1 MTDTLKVLLIALAV
15 MTALGLIVGGVLNH
29 HIGGFIETVARE
41 EEEARAREEAEGKKK
56 TREHRA
62 MITCISLNPS
72 IDRTLS
78 VERFTPGGLNRV
90 LASRDL
96 AAGKGINV
104 ALTVSAL
111 GLDAECIGFMYRD
124 SASLFEKRLMVN
136 STAYDFIWQEGEAR
150 TNIKVLDQSAGVV
163 TELNESGREVDADS
177 LRQMTELVCRHAEN
191 SDYLILSGSMPPGCP
206 EDYYRT
212 LIAAVDGLGCRCVLD
227 ADGERLRYG
236 LQAQPFMIKP
246 NRFELE
252 TMTGRKLST
261 IEQVRDAAR
270 KYIDMGVNVVAVS
283 LGADG
288 AMILQDEDAFY
299 APRLNVEVKST
310 VGAGDSMV
318 AALVAG
324 FMAEADLEEAFR
336 MGMACATARCM
347 TEGYKIVDK
356 SVYRALMDMVAV
368 ERI

>member
-1 MTDTLKVLLIALAV
+1 
-15 MTALGLIVGGVLNH
+15 
-29 HIGGFIETVARE
+29 
-41 EEEARAREEAEGKKK
+41 
-56 TREHRA
+56 

-72 IDRTLS
+72 IDRTLT
-78 VERFTPGGLNRV
+78 VENFTPGGLNRV
-90 LASRDL
+90 ISTRDL

-111 GLDAECIGFMYRD
+111 GLDAECVGFMYRD
-124 SASLFEKRLMVN
+124 SGSLFEKRLMVN
-136 STAYDFIWQEGEAR
+136 STAYDFIWRDGAAR
-150 TNIKVLDQSAGVV
+150 TNIKVFDQSAGVV
-163 TELNESGREVDADS
+163 TELNESGQEIDGES
-177 LRQMTELVCRHAEN
+177 LKQMTELVCRHAEN

-206 EDYYRT
+206 DDYYRT
-212 LIAAVDGLGCRCVLD
+212 LINAVDGLGCRCVLD
-227 ADGERLRYG
+227 ADGERLKYG

-252 TMTGRKLST
+252 TMAGRPLRT
-261 IEQVRDAAR
+261 VEEVRDAAR
-270 KYIDMGVNVVAVS
+270 KYIDLGVSVVAVS

-288 AMILQDEDAFY
+288 AMILQHDEAYF
-299 APRLNVEVKST
+299 APKLNVEVKST

-324 FMAEADLEEAFR
+324 FMAENDLEDAFR

-356 SVYRALMDMVAV
+356 TVYRALMDMVTI
-368 ERI
+368 ERL